1 MTHWYSLQRC
11 LQAFDPPLPTA
22 PWVWC
27 LMLLQAE
34 GKRQVLPPFLL
45 LWGGLLLR
53 SLSLQQHQAPGTLQ
67 QHQAPWTDMGCRIVT
82 LQLGMLGLLSPSVA

>member
-1 MTHWYSLQRC
+1 
-11 LQAFDPPLPTA
+11 
-22 PWVWC
+22 
-27 LMLLQAE
+27 MLLQAE

-53 SLSLQQHQAPGTLQ
+53 SLTLQ

-82 LQLGMLGLLSPSVA
+82 LELGVLGLLSPSIA